1 MAVSAARRSRAGR
14 GSAAVM
20 QRTIVEASTVVETH
34 VGVEDGH
41 DLAT

>member
-1 MAVSAARRSRAGR
+1 
-14 GSAAVM
+14 M